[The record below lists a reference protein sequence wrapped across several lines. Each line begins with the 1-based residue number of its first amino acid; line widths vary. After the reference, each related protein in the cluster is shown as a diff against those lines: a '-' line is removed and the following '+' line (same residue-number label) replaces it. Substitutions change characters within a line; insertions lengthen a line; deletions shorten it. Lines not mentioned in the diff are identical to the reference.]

1 MKERTPNNLFYKAN
15 ITLTLKTGKDITR
28 KANRSKSF
36 IEAKI
41 INKLLAQ

>member
-1 MKERTPNNLFYKAN
+1 MEEGTLNNLFYKAN
-15 ITLTLKTGKDITR
+15 ITLTTKTGKDITR

-36 IEAKI
+36 IKAKI